1 MSKLKQTLLKH
12 YPMVIGTM
20 IILSIVL
27 YYVIFNG
34 SVQVF
39 HYDMME
45 QGIRFVQHG
54 YDLLRTPGI
63 TLWDWNFFMGANI
76 FSHGFYFLFSPFWL
90 IFAALPDKAS
100 IPYAFLFVN
109 MLKHLLLFLFS
120 CVYFKRIRQSNLSVQ
135 IGRAS
140 CRERV

>member
-1 MSKLKQTLLKH
+1 MSKVKQFLLKNW
-12 YPMVIGTM
+12 PMTLGTM

-34 SVQVF
+34 GVQVF
-39 HYDMME
+39 HYDMIE

-63 TLWDWNFFMGANI
+63 TFWDWNFYMGANI

-90 IFAALPDKAS
+90 IFAALPSKDLVPTRTCSKPLPKTSVIIAT
-100 IPYAFLFVN
+100 
-109 MLKHLLLFLFS
+109 LFLLDPLKLIS
-120 CVYFKRIRQSNLSVQ
+120 I
-135 IGRAS
+135 
-140 CRERV
+140 